1 MIERSTGRSSGS
13 IVMMLKDAHFCV
25 ARDRIRKSTS
35 LYGALPD

>member
-13 IVMMLKDAHFCV
+13 IVMMLKDANFCV
-25 ARDRIRKSTS
+25 ARDWIRNSTS